1 MERIIAPSMMCA
13 DIFALKETVKIFEK
27 KGIKYLHIDI
37 MDGHFVSNI
46 TLGTDYCKL
55 LRKCTKIRLDIH
67 LMIEDPELRLNWFEF
82 GKGDMVSVH
91 AESTRHLQKCL
102 AAIKARGAKAI
113 VAFNPATPLN
123 LLDYVLEDTD
133 GVLLMT
139 VNPGFGGQ
147 KLVPQTL
154 DKISDLRKYL
164 DEHGRTDCFIE
175 VDGNVSFDNIEKMM
189 KRGADVFVAGT
200 SSVFAV
206 NGEGVEGNID
216 RMNDIFNNLG

>member
-1 MERIIAPSMMCA
+1 MEKIIAPSMMCA
-13 DIFALKETVKIFEK
+13 DIFELKKIVKIFEGK
-27 KGIKYLHIDI
+27 NIGYLHIDV

-55 LRKCTKIRLDIH
+55 LKKSTYIPLDIH
-67 LMIEDPELRLNWFEF
+67 LMIEEPEARINWFEF

-91 AESTRHLQKCL
+91 AESTKHLQKCL
-102 AAIKARGAKAI
+102 AAIKERGAKAI

-164 DEHGRTDCFIE
+164 DERGREDCFIE
-175 VDGNVSFDNIEKMM
+175 VDGNVSFENTEKMV

-200 SSVFAV
+200 SSVFAK
-206 NGEGVEGNID
+206 NGESMESNIN
-216 RMNDIFNNLG
+216 RMYEILNKSV